1 MSLSA
6 PCFQL
11 STTAEYYAMSSLF
24 LFTFPVMFTQEV
36 KFFFGWGF
44 CRTGMFFCHVDMCRE
59 AIFFACFTVCS
70 SPLHSSFQ
78 SYSCGSESGG
88 HPGGKER
95 LLHCHE
101 WRGHALRLG
110 KQGPVLLKHLCDISL
125 CVHVCYFLHP
135 TAAITTLLS
144 SPLDLSTYQ
153 ICSCVAVWHFLPPLY
168 YWRKTEHVLH
178 LM

>member
-11 STTAEYYAMSSLF
+11 STTTEYYAISSLF
-24 LFTFPVMFTQEV
+24 LFTFTVMFTQEV
-36 KFFFGWGF
+36 NILLDEGF
-44 CRTGMFFCHVDMCRE
+44 VEQGCSPAMLTCAVRPS
-59 AIFFACFTVCS
+59 FFACFTACS
-70 SPLHSSFQ
+70 SPLCSSFQ

-101 WRGHALRLG
+101 WRGHALQLG
-110 KQGPVLLKHLCDISL
+110 KLGLVLLKHLCGISL
-125 CVHVCYFLHP
+125 CVHVYYFVHP

-144 SPLDLSTYQ
+144 SQLDLSTHQ
-153 ICSCVAVWHFLPPLY
+153 ICPCVAV
-168 YWRKTEHVLH
+168 
-178 LM
+178 